1 VKTFVMLQASPHVAI
16 VDDDASVRK
25 ALARLLGASS
35 FHAETFCSAYDFL
48 DSLHNDRRPS
58 CLVVDLQMPGMD
70 GLELQQ
76 YLTRVEIHIPTVII
90 TAHDEASFR
99 EQCCAAGALAYLLK
113 PLDGTELIAAI
124 HAAVRQDREKRA
136 K

>member
-1 VKTFVMLQASPHVAI
+1 MPDASAHVAI

-25 ALARLLGASS
+25 ALARLLSASS
-35 FHAETFCSAYDFL
+35 FHAETFHSAYDFL
-48 DSLHNDRRPS
+48 DSLHNIRPS

-76 YLTRVEIHIPTVII
+76 YLARVGIHIPTVII

-99 EQCCAAGALAYLLK
+99 ERCCAAGALAYLLK
-113 PLDGTELIAAI
+113 PLDDTALIAAI
-124 HAAVRQDREKRA
+124 HAAIREDRKKCHDERQH
-136 K
+136 